1 MLPDQSETRGQK
13 REASL
18 KAQLCAT
25 KLGPNLGAGCA
36 ASRHCRHETAE
47 SQVAGTAVVQQTPPS
62 SPSRLCCSGLRSR
75 FPITSHVGGPCFCC
89 FTRPAI
95 SPRGSKPIP
104 LVARRCRA
112 ADWYGSSIRKLCQR
126 KTTVRGSC
134 PIEPLPQTGSS
145 RIWVYF
151 RKVRRQ
157 PFSYRLGKGCPLS
170 GRPTFRSLPHPNLLP
185 AKGWRPARKE
195 PTALAREP

>member
-95 SPRGSKPIP
+95 SPTGSKPIS

-112 ADWYGSSIRKLCQR
+112 ADWYGSSIRKLCRR
-126 KTTVRGSC
+126 KKRYEVRVRSNRC
-134 PIEPLPQTGSS
+134 HKLALPESGCIS
-145 RIWVYF
+145 
-151 RKVRRQ
+151 
-157 PFSYRLGKGCPLS
+157 GKFVGNLS
-170 GRPTFRSLPHPNLLP
+170 ATD
-185 AKGWRPARKE
+185 
-195 PTALAREP
+195 